1 MKTYKELI
9 VWQKAMS
16 LVVQVYE
23 CALGFPK
30 EELFGL
36 TSQIKRSSVSVPSN
50 ISEGFGR
57 EHRRDFLRFLRISRG
72 SLFELQTQLMLADEL
87 YMKKNINME
96 NLLMNC
102 TELEKM
108 LNKLISYVGKT
119 INNNKQ
125 P

>member
-1 MKTYKELI
+1 MKTYKELV
-9 VWQKAMS
+9 VWQKAMK
-16 LVVQVYE
+16 LVVMVYE
-23 CALGFPK
+23 CASCFPK

-57 EHRRDFLRFLRISRG
+57 EHRRDFLRFLRISCG
-72 SLFELQTQLMLADEL
+72 SLFELQTQLMLAEEL
-87 YMKKNINME
+87 FMTKNKNME

-102 TELEKM
+102 AELEKM
-108 LNKLISYVGKT
+108 LNKLIGYVSKT
-119 INNNKQ
+119 INNKQ